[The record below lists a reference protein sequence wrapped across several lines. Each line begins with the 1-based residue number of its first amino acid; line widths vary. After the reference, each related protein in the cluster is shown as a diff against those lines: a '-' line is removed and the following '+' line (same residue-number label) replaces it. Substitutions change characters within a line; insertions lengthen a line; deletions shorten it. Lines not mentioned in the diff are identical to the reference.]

1 MLKNMHSRLKGQ
13 LKWRNF
19 LLEKCI
25 LSYYAHFY
33 NSIMLCLRVITFQMF
48 YYIISALH
56 RNVTVG
62 PGRCIIP
69 GVTIAEHACSSF
81 SIKNDNDSEIFSPV
95 NSFRGISDY
104 YSLPQSLYYVSLYS
118 PCKSLSGCPF

>member
-1 MLKNMHSRLKGQ
+1 
-13 LKWRNF
+13 
-19 LLEKCI
+19 
-25 LSYYAHFY
+25 
-33 NSIMLCLRVITFQMF
+33 MLCLRVITFGMF
-48 YYIISALH
+48 YCIISTLH

-69 GVTIAEHACSSF
+69 CVTTAEHVCTSF

-104 YSLPQSLYYVSLYS
+104 YSMPQSLYYLRTHLVQA
-118 PCKSLSGCPF
+118 